1 MLTSPALQRLSA
13 DSHRRSKFTGAAALS
28 QPGMVV
34 LCISVSSGTRILS
47 DPYSVMSPEPWRQWD
62 RIPCTAE
69 LSNITYFRHLAQLWV
84 SSTNLR
90 RQQSVGAEV
99 WECPQMSNSKLN
111 NCSWLYFLSCN
122 FFLIFTWLPH
132 IFIYLIIFDAL
143 GFYTLPELCQSLDT
157 IFHHK
162 S

>member
-13 DSHRRSKFTGAAALS
+13 DSHRRSKFVGAAALS
-28 QPGMVV
+28 QPGMFV
-34 LCISVSSGTRILS
+34 LCIPVSSGTRILS
-47 DPYSVMSPEPWRQWD
+47 GPYSVMFPEPWRQWD

-90 RQQSVGAEV
+90 QQSVGAEV
-99 WECPQMSNSKLN
+99 WERPQTSNSKLN
-111 NCSWLYFLSCN
+111 NCSLTLLSVLQ